1 MKIWSTIKLV
11 FISVIALVALTFL
24 TVDAPKKIEK
34 IAVNIENL
42 PETVELIGFEE
53 QKFNT
58 NSIIK
63 PESIIFVG
71 NHESIILAKT
81 LDEMLDLDAGDLIIV
96 SNISNEPWFIKR
108 WQAHTQNTKLK
119 GEKHL
124 PWIYDR
130 DGKIRNFLQVPTS
143 DALKYFVYN
152 VKKDGTI
159 ENIHIGKIKVGTIS
173 GAMSEKEIKENL
185 QEVVEKVKKLDY

>member
-1 MKIWSTIKLV
+1 MKIWSIIKLV
-11 FISVIALVALTFL
+11 IISIVALVALTLL

-34 IAVNIENL
+34 VAVNIENL
-42 PETVELIGFEE
+42 PQSVELIGFEN
-53 QKFNT
+53 QKFIT
-58 NSIIK
+58 KSIIK
-63 PESIIFVG
+63 PETIIFVG

-81 LDEMLDLDAGDLIIV
+81 LDEMLDLDEGDFIIV

-119 GEKHL
+119 GDKHL

-130 DGKIRNFLQVPTS
+130 DGAIRNFLQVPTS

-152 VKKDGTI
+152 VKKDGSV

-173 GAMSEKEIKENL
+173 GSMTENEIRENL

>member
-11 FISVIALVALTFL
+11 VISIVALVALTFL
-24 TVDAPKKIEK
+24 TVDTPKTIEK
-34 IAVNIENL
+34 IAINIKNL
-42 PETVELIGFEE
+42 PKSVELIGFDE

-81 LDEMLDLDAGDLIIV
+81 LDEMLNLDAGDFIIV
-96 SNISNEPWFIKR
+96 SSVSDEPWFIKR
-108 WQAHTQNTKLK
+108 WQAHTQNIKIK
-119 GEKHL
+119 GDKQI

-130 DGKIRNFLQVPTS
+130 DGSVRNFLQVPTS

-152 VKKDGTI
+152 VKKDGII
-159 ENIHIGKIKVGTIS
+159 ENIYTGKIKVGASNGT
-173 GAMSEKEIKENL
+173 MSEKEIKENL
-185 QEVVEKVKKLDY
+185 QNVVNRVKELKY

>member
-1 MKIWSTIKLV
+1 MKIWSIIKLV
-11 FISVIALVALTFL
+11 IISIVALVALTLL

-34 IAVNIENL
+34 VAVNIENL
-42 PETVELIGFEE
+42 PQSVELIGFEN
-53 QKFNT
+53 QKFIT
-58 NSIIK
+58 KSIIK
-63 PESIIFVG
+63 PETIIFVG

-81 LDEMLDLDAGDLIIV
+81 LDEMLDLDEGDFIIV

-119 GEKHL
+119 GDKHL

-130 DGKIRNFLQVPTS
+130 DGAIRNFLQVPTS

-152 VKKDGTI
+152 VKKDGSI

-173 GAMSEKEIKENL
+173 GSMTENEIRENL
-185 QEVVEKVKKLDY
+185 QEVIEKVKKLDY

>member
-1 MKIWSTIKLV
+1 MKIWSIIKLV
-11 FISVIALVALTFL
+11 IISIVALVALTLL

-34 IAVNIENL
+34 VAVNIENL
-42 PETVELIGFEE
+42 PQSVELIGFEN
-53 QKFNT
+53 QKFIT
-58 NSIIK
+58 KSIIK
-63 PESIIFVG
+63 PETIIFVG

-81 LDEMLDLDAGDLIIV
+81 LDEMLDLDEGDFIIV

-119 GEKHL
+119 GDKHL

-130 DGKIRNFLQVPTS
+130 DGSIRNFLQVPTS

-152 VKKDGTI
+152 VKKDGSI

-173 GAMSEKEIKENL
+173 GSMTENEIRENL

>member
-1 MKIWSTIKLV
+1 MKIWSIVKLV
-11 FISVIALVALTFL
+11 IISIVALMALTFL

-34 IAVNIENL
+34 VAVNIENL
-42 PETVELIGFEE
+42 PQSVELIGFEN
-53 QKFNT
+53 QKFIT
-58 NSIIK
+58 SSIIK
-63 PESIIFVG
+63 PETIIFVG

-81 LDEMLDLDAGDLIIV
+81 LDEMLDLDEGDFIIV

-130 DGKIRNFLQVPTS
+130 DGAIRNFLQVPTS

-152 VKKDGTI
+152 VKQDGSI
-159 ENIHIGKIKVGTIS
+159 ENIHIGKIKAGTS
-173 GAMSEKEIKENL
+173 TGTMSEKEIKENL
-185 QEVVEKVKKLDY
+185 QEVVNKVKKLNY

>member
-11 FISVIALVALTFL
+11 LISVVALIALTFL

-34 IAVNIENL
+34 VAINIENL
-42 PETVELIGFEE
+42 PKSVELIGFEN

-71 NHESIILAKT
+71 NHESIMLAKT
-81 LDEMLDLDAGDLIIV
+81 LDEMLDLDEGDFIIV
-96 SNISNEPWFIKR
+96 SNISDEPWFIKR

-119 GEKHL
+119 GEKNL

-130 DGKIRNFLQVPTS
+130 DGTIRNFLQVPTS

-152 VKKDGTI
+152 VKKDGII
-159 ENIHIGKIKVGTIS
+159 ENIHIGKIKAGTIS
-173 GAMSEKEIKENL
+173 GSMSESEIKENL
-185 QEVVEKVKKLDY
+185 QEVVEKVKN

>member
-1 MKIWSTIKLV
+1 MKIWSIIKLV
-11 FISVIALVALTFL
+11 IISIVALVALTLL

-34 IAVNIENL
+34 VAVNIENL
-42 PETVELIGFEE
+42 PQSVELIGFEN
-53 QKFNT
+53 QKFIT
-58 NSIIK
+58 KSIIK
-63 PESIIFVG
+63 PETIIFVG

-81 LDEMLDLDAGDLIIV
+81 LDEMLDLDEGDFIIV

-119 GEKHL
+119 GDKHL

-130 DGKIRNFLQVPTS
+130 DGAIRNFLQVPTS

-152 VKKDGTI
+152 VKQDGTI
-159 ENIHIGKIKVGTIS
+159 ENIHIGKIKVGTTS
-173 GAMSEKEIKENL
+173 GTMSENEIKENL
-185 QEVVEKVKKLDY
+185 QEVVDKVKKLNY

>member
-11 FISVIALVALTFL
+11 IISMVALVALTFL

-34 IAVNIENL
+34 VAINIENL
-42 PETVELIGFEE
+42 PDTVELIGFEE

-81 LDEMLDLDAGDLIIV
+81 LDEMLDLDAGDFIIV
-96 SNISNEPWFIKR
+96 SNISKEPWFIKR

-119 GEKHL
+119 GDKQL

-130 DGKIRNFLQVPTS
+130 DGSVRNFLQVPTS

-152 VKKDGTI
+152 VRKDGII
-159 ENIHIGKIKVGTIS
+159 ENIHIGKIKVGTNS
-173 GAMSEKEIKENL
+173 GTMSKKEIEENL
-185 QEVVEKVKKLDY
+185 QEVVEKVNKLNY